1 MPHLRGSGLLHPAA
15 ADGLAG
21 LAMMVIIL
29 ALALLG
35 QWGAMRHPLVPGVP
49 LLVLSAPCAMALAMR
64 LPSGRAA
71 LVLAASA
78 LALGVAARVAGASD
92 AQSAALAAALGA
104 EQAFGWQL
112 LHRGRVARRRLA
124 GPVAFVRFMAVAAM
138 VPPLLGASLL
148 AFWLTPSPGGDARL
162 IWLSWYA
169 ASVVGTVTGFPGWLS
184 ALEGGL
190 RERWRA
196 WADPTMLLRAVMVAG
211 AIWLALL
218 RLPQPHVHVAG
229 VMAFVAVR
237 AGLAAVAGLA
247 CAVAVL
253 SVALDAIGWLPPA
266 GAGWAPGTAGGEP
279 ALAERLDSIVG
290 FQLPLMVAV
299 VPPMLLAVLI
309 ARAGRRS
316 ALSQARDRAR
326 YRRLWLRAPVMMVW
340 LDLAGRV
347 MAVSERWLLDTGRL
361 RSDVLGRPFGEFLA
375 PPDAA
380 RLAQRWR
387 ARQAGRRVPAAP
399 DPASTGPAA
408 IDAATIDAAATGP
421 GSTGTAEPDAD
432 EEEFDLRHADGRFLR
447 VSARARVE
455 HDELGRVS
463 GVLLALTDVTEQRRL
478 EALLS
483 AQTRE
488 RIDAAEKAAA
498 RMAHLAQH
506 DPLTGLPNRLLFLDR
521 LRQGLLGARG
531 QPRGLGLIFIDLD
544 HFKRIN
550 DEHGHAVG
558 DALLCAVAERL
569 RGELRDSDTLCRL
582 GGDEFVV
589 LLPGVTQRARVA
601 EVADKLM
608 AAAAEPYRL
617 SGCSLAVTFSSGIAL
632 APEDGD
638 DPQALMDCAD
648 AAMYRAKRAGRNRVG
663 GRHALGGAGEMAA
676 STPAHRD
683 AGEALPVLI
692 GR

>member
-1 MPHLRGSGLLHPAA
+1 MSVSLSAPASTRVASSSDEALASREPRLVGGLALLGAA
-15 ADGLAG
+15 ALALG
-21 LAMMVIIL
+21 
-29 ALALLG
+29 LALLG
-35 QWGAMRHPLVPGVP
+35 QWGAGGHPLLPGLP
-49 LLVLSAPCAMALAMR
+49 LLVLSGPLGLAIAIR
-64 LPSGRAA
+64 LAGGRA
-71 LVLAASA
+71 VLAILASA
-78 LALGVAARVAGASD
+78 LILGVAARLAGAPD
-92 AQSAALAAALGA
+92 AQSAALAGVLAAEHWLG
-104 EQAFGWQL
+104 WRL
-112 LHRGRVARRRLA
+112 LRRGRLAQRRLT
-124 GPVAFVRFMAVAAM
+124 GPVAFVRFLAVAAV

-148 AFWLTPSPGGDARL
+148 AVWLAPPPGGDFRL

-169 ASVVGTVTGFPGWLS
+169 ASAVGTVVGLPGWIS
-184 ALEGGL
+184 ALDNPAP
-190 RERWRA
+190 ERWRP
-196 WADPTMLLRAVMVAG
+196 WVDPANLLRAVMVAG
-211 AIWLALL
+211 AVWLAIL
-218 RLPQPHVHVAG
+218 RLPQPQVHVAG

-237 AGLAAVAGLA
+237 AGLPAVAGLA
-247 CAVAVL
+247 CAVAAL
-253 SVALDAIGWLPPA
+253 SVALDALGWLPVA
-266 GAGWAPGTAGGEP
+266 SGGSSTALLSGEP
-279 ALAERLDSIVG
+279 ALTAALAGVLA
-290 FQLPLMVAV
+290 FHLPLMVAV

-340 LDLAGRV
+340 LDLSGRV

-361 RSDVLGRPFGEFLA
+361 RSEVLGRLFSEFIA

-387 ARQAGRRVPAAP
+387 TLQA
-399 DPASTGPAA
+399 
-408 IDAATIDAAATGP
+408 
-421 GSTGTAEPDAD
+421 GTAEPAARGLERDDSAED
-432 EEEFDLRHADGRFLR
+432 EFDLRHADGRCLR
-447 VSARARVE
+447 VSARSRVE
-455 HDELGRVS
+455 HDPDGRVS

-483 AQTRE
+483 AQARE

-521 LRQGLLGARG
+521 LRQGLRGARG

-544 HFKRIN
+544 HFKRVN

-569 RGELRDSDTLCRL
+569 RGQLRDSDTLCRL

-601 EVADKLM
+601 EVAGKLM

-617 SGCSLAVTFSSGIAL
+617 GGSTLAVTFSGGIAL
-632 APEDGD
+632 APEDGEE
-638 DPQALMDCAD
+638 PQALMDCAD

-663 GRHALGGAGEMAA
+663 GAGDPGASAM
-676 STPAHRD
+676 PRPD
-683 AGEALPVLI
+683 AGAPLQPALSD
-692 GR
+692 R

>member
-1 MPHLRGSGLLHPAA
+1 MA
-15 ADGLAG
+15 
-21 LAMMVIIL
+21 VIL
-29 ALALLG
+29 GLALLG
-35 QWGAMRHPLVPGVP
+35 QWGAMRHAPVPGIA
-49 LLVLSAPCAMALAMR
+49 LLLLSAPFSLALAMR
-64 LPSGRAA
+64 LPAGRAL
-71 LVLAASA
+71 LVITASA
-78 LALGVAARVAGASD
+78 LLLGLAARLAGAAD
-92 AQSAALAAALGA
+92 GLSAAMAGAMGA
-104 EQAFGWQL
+104 EQWLAWRL
-112 LHRGRVARRRLA
+112 LRRGRLAQRRLA
-124 GPVAFVRFMAVAAM
+124 GPVAFVRFMAVASM

-148 AFWLTPSPGGDARL
+148 ALWLAPPLAIDPRVIFLT
-162 IWLSWYA
+162 WFA
-169 ASVVGTVTGFPGWLS
+169 ASVVGTVTGLPGWLMV
-184 ALEGGL
+184 LEHGVRG
-190 RERWRA
+190 RWRA
-196 WADPTMLLRAVMVAG
+196 WADPAILLRAVMVAG
-211 AIWLALL
+211 AVWLALL

-247 CAVAVL
+247 CAVAAL
-253 SVALDAIGWLPPA
+253 SVALDAMGWLPPA
-266 GAGWAPGTAGGEP
+266 LAGAWPGLPMGEGP
-279 ALAERLDSIVG
+279 LAEALGGILG
-290 FQLPLMVAV
+290 LHLPLMVAV

-347 MAVSERWLLDTGRL
+347 MAVSERWLVDTGRL
-361 RSDVLGRPFGEFLA
+361 RSDVLGRPFGEFVA
-375 PPDAA
+375 PPDAI

-387 ARQAGRRVPAAP
+387 ALQAGRGVLASSAPALSEPAP
-399 DPASTGPAA
+399 
-408 IDAATIDAAATGP
+408 P
-421 GSTGTAEPDAD
+421 GSG
-432 EEEFDLRHADGRFLR
+432 EEEFDLRHADGRCLR

-455 HDELGRVS
+455 HDEAGRVS

-478 EALLS
+478 EALLD
-483 AQTRE
+483 AQARE

-521 LRQGLLGARG
+521 LRQGLRGARG

-569 RGELRDSDTLCRL
+569 SGELRDSDTLCRL

-589 LLPGVTQRARVA
+589 LLPGVTHRAAVA

-608 AAAAEPYRL
+608 QTAAAPYRL
-617 SGCSLAVTFSSGIAL
+617 SGGTLAVTFSSGIAL
-632 APEDGD
+632 APEDGE

-663 GRHALGGAGEMAA
+663 GRDPAAGSPGTACAVGIAGAVGAIGTAGAAARLGAPGTAATAVPALID
-676 STPAHRD
+676 P
-683 AGEALPVLI
+683 
-692 GR
+692 

>member
-1 MPHLRGSGLLHPAA
+1 MA
-15 ADGLAG
+15 
-21 LAMMVIIL
+21 VIL
-29 ALALLG
+29 CLALLG
-35 QWGAMRHPLVPGVP
+35 QWGAMRHAPVPGIA
-49 LLVLSAPCAMALAMR
+49 LLLLSAPFSLALAMR
-64 LPSGRAA
+64 LPAGRAL
-71 LVLAASA
+71 LVITASA
-78 LALGVAARVAGASD
+78 LLLGLAARLAGAAD
-92 AQSAALAAALGA
+92 GLSAALASALGA
-104 EQAFGWQL
+104 EQWLAWQL
-112 LHRGRVARRRLA
+112 LRRGRLAQRRLA
-124 GPVAFVRFMAVAAM
+124 GPVAFVRFIAVASM

-148 AFWLTPSPGGDARL
+148 ALWLAPPLGIDPRL
-162 IWLSWYA
+162 IWLGWYA
-169 ASVVGTVTGFPGWLS
+169 ASVVGTVTGLPGWLM
-184 ALEGGL
+184 ALEQGG
-190 RERWRA
+190 RGRWRG
-196 WADPTMLLRAVMVAG
+196 WTDPAILLRAVMVAG
-211 AIWLALL
+211 AVWLALL

-247 CAVAVL
+247 CAVAAL

-266 GAGWAPGTAGGEP
+266 QAGAWPGLPMGEGP
-279 ALAERLDSIVG
+279 LAEALGAILG
-290 FQLPLMVAV
+290 LHLPLMVAV

-347 MAVSERWLLDTGRL
+347 MAVSERWLVDTGRL
-361 RSDVLGRPFGEFLA
+361 RSDVLGRPFGEFVA

-387 ARQAGRRVPAAP
+387 ALQTGGSARATAAP
-399 DPASTGPAA
+399 ALSELVP
-408 IDAATIDAAATGP
+408 P
-421 GSTGTAEPDAD
+421 GSG
-432 EEEFDLRHADGRFLR
+432 EEEFDLRHADGRCLR

-455 HDELGRVS
+455 HDEAGRVS

-478 EALLS
+478 EALLD
-483 AQTRE
+483 AQARE

-521 LRQGLLGARG
+521 LRQGLRGARG

-569 RGELRDSDTLCRL
+569 SGELRDSDTLCRL

-589 LLPGVTQRARVA
+589 LLPGVTHRAAVA

-608 AAAAEPYRL
+608 QTAAAPYRL
-617 SGCSLAVTFSSGIAL
+617 SGGTLAVTFSSGIAL
-632 APEDGD
+632 APEDGE

-663 GRHALGGAGEMAA
+663 GRDPVSGSAFAVCAAATAVPALID
-676 STPAHRD
+676 P
-683 AGEALPVLI
+683 
-692 GR
+692 

>member
-1 MPHLRGSGLLHPAA
+1 LPHLRGSGLLHPAA

-169 ASVVGTVTGFPGWLS
+169 ASVVGTVTGLPGWLS

-247 CAVAVL
+247 CAV
-253 SVALDAIGWLPPA
+253 
-266 GAGWAPGTAGGEP
+266 
-279 ALAERLDSIVG
+279 
-290 FQLPLMVAV
+290 
-299 VPPMLLAVLI
+299 AVLI

>member
-169 ASVVGTVTGFPGWLS
+169 ASVVGTVTGLPGWLS

-247 CAVAVL
+247 CAV
-253 SVALDAIGWLPPA
+253 
-266 GAGWAPGTAGGEP
+266 
-279 ALAERLDSIVG
+279 
-290 FQLPLMVAV
+290 
-299 VPPMLLAVLI
+299 AVLI